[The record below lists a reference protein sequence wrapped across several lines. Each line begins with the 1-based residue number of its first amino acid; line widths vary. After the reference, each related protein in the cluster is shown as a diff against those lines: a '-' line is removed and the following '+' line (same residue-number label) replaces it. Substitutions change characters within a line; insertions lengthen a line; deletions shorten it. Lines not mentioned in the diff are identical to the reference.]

1 MGLTLPNNLAE
12 NSLGNQK
19 NQKSS
24 QKVIFPKTSIR
35 SEVFLQPQTSTFY
48 TVRAVSSCLFPTM
61 HQNMNLTCDIL
72 SVKFAK
78 CTLCF
83 YMFIYFKAAHRHKTP
98 N

>member
-24 QKVIFPKTSIR
+24 QKAIFPKTSIR

-61 HQNMNLTCDIL
+61 HQNMNLTCVIL
-72 SVKFAK
+72 SVKFI
-78 CTLCF
+78 LHF
-83 YMFIYFKAAHRHKTP
+83 MLVYVYLF
-98 N
+98 